1 MSIKE
6 VRSAAS
12 ITAMPATRHDTAHP
26 STGKET
32 GQADSVEVSLS
43 PQAVA
48 HAKEQQSPLAESG
61 QETRDN
67 PRPGGDFYT
76 DPVTASDA
84 LRFQGFFQNARVNAD
99 DMADA
104 LHKALIS
111 PVDNGDYTTSAMD
124 LALAQ
129 GKLNRVV
136 AQYVTA
142 DYQAQASAF
151 VAKFINDKATQ
162 ADQMSKVVL
171 SQATRLAQSLGDSE
185 QARHHQDAVAQLAE
199 GTHSSQRIRNEM
211 LSLTA
216 HSSDSET
223 WFSTLSGWVNENR
236 SLPYIIEIEKSH
248 VGALQAQWQAF
259 VGSLK
264 TDD

>member
-12 ITAMPATRHDTAHP
+12 ITAMPATRHDTAQP
-26 STGKET
+26 ATGKET

-43 PQAVA
+43 PQAVV
-48 HAKEQQSPLAESG
+48 HAKEPPSPLTESG
-61 QETRDN
+61 QEARA
-67 PRPGGDFYT
+67 GSGFYT
-76 DPVTASDA
+76 DPATASDA
-84 LRFQGFFQNARVNAD
+84 LRFQGFFQNATVNAD

-111 PVDNGDYTTSAMD
+111 PVDNGDYTTNAMD
-124 LALAQ
+124 LALTQ

-136 AQYVTA
+136 AQYVA
-142 DYQAQASAF
+142 VDYQAQASAF
-151 VAKFINDKATQ
+151 VSQFINDKATQ
-162 ADQMSKVVL
+162 ADQISKVVL
-171 SQATRLAQSLGDSE
+171 AQATRLAQSLGDSE